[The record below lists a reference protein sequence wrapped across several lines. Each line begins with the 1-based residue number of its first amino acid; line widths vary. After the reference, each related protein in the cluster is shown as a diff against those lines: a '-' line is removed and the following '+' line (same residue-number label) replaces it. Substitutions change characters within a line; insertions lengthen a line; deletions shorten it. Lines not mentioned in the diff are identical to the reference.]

1 MKGELMKTQ
10 GTSLLARISV
20 FLFICGLIVFWGF
33 QVSGEEWTAEQKEIW
48 KTLESSWETFKLGDV
63 EALMAFYHEGNLEWW
78 SSRTHPYGTDELKLR
93 YKDWFDYDKP
103 VSIELKPIHIRIF
116 GDFAIVFYQVKWKG
130 KVYSD
135 NSRRL
140 CAYIKENN
148 KWKKIGSM
156 SCSCEEPSKCQ

>member
-63 EALMAFYHEGNLEWW
+63 EA
-78 SSRTHPYGTDELKLR
+78 
-93 YKDWFDYDKP
+93 
-103 VSIELKPIHIRIF
+103 
-116 GDFAIVFYQVKWKG
+116 
-130 KVYSD
+130 
-135 NSRRL
+135 
-140 CAYIKENN
+140 
-148 KWKKIGSM
+148 
-156 SCSCEEPSKCQ
+156 

>member
-1 MKGELMKTQ
+1 MEECDMKTQ
-10 GTSLLARISV
+10 RKNLVAKVSISLLFCIA
-20 FLFICGLIVFWGF
+20 IVFWGF
-33 QVSGEEWTAEQKEIW
+33 QVIGEEWTAEQKEIW

-78 SSRTHPYGTDELKLR
+78 SSRTHPYGTDELKLH

-103 VSIELKPIHIRIF
+103 VSVELKPIHIRIF

-135 NSRRL
+135 HRRHL
-140 CAYIKENN
+140 CTLIKENN
-148 KWKKIGSM
+148 KWKQIGSM